1 MNVLVIGRGG
11 REHAIAWKAAQSPLV
26 GKLYAAPGNPGMRDV
41 AELVGIDE
49 LNIEA
54 LVQFAKERAIDLT
67 IVGPEAPLASGI
79 VDRFMAEGLRIF
91 GPSQAAALIEGSKAF
106 AKELMKKYGIPT
118 ADHAAF
124 TSYEE
129 AKAYI
134 EQKGAP
140 IVIKADGLAAG
151 KGVTVAQ
158 TVEEALA
165 AAKAALVDRQFGTA
179 GSQVV
184 IEEYLEGE
192 EFSFMAFVNG
202 EKVYPLAI
210 AQDHKRAYD
219 GDTGPNTGGMGA
231 YSPVPQIP
239 AETVAIAF
247 ETILCPMANALVAEG
262 RPFTGVLYAGLMAT
276 ADGPKVIEFNAR
288 FGDPEAQVVLPRLK
302 TDLVEAILAVMEGR
316 QLELE
321 WTDEAVLGVVL
332 AAKGYP
338 GAYERGA
345 EIRGLDEISSDALV
359 FHAGTKQ
366 EGGSW
371 YTNGGRVLLLAA
383 KGGTLAEAKE
393 RAYEQLAAIEC
404 DGLFYRR
411 DIGRRAIE
419 RASVAYT
426 RIKGR

>member
-26 GKLYAAPGNPGMRDV
+26 GKLYAAPGNPGIGEV
-41 AELVGIDE
+41 AELVDIDE
-49 LNIEA
+49 LDIDA
-54 LVQFAKERAIDLT
+54 LVRFAKQHAIGLT
-67 IVGPEAPLASGI
+67 IVGPEAPLAAGI
-79 VDRFMAEGLRIF
+79 VDRFLAEGLPIF

-118 ADHAAF
+118 ADHATF

-140 IVIKADGLAAG
+140 IVVKADGLAAG

-158 TVEEALA
+158 TVEDALA
-165 AAKAALVDRQFGTA
+165 AAKAALVDGQFGTA
-179 GSQVV
+179 GRQVV

-219 GDTGPNTGGMGA
+219 GDEGPNTGGMGA
-231 YSPVPQIP
+231 YSPVPQLSAGTVETALEVILRP
-239 AETVAIAF
+239 AAK
-247 ETILCPMANALVAEG
+247 ALVAEG
-262 RPFTGVLYAGLMAT
+262 RPFTGVLYAGLIET
-276 ADGPKVIEFNAR
+276 AAGPKVIEFNAR

-302 TDLVEAILAVMEGR
+302 TDLVEAILAVMDGKE
-316 QLELE
+316 LALE

-345 EIRGLDEISSDALV
+345 EIRGLDRISPDALL
-359 FHAGTKQ
+359 FHAGTKR
-366 EGGSW
+366 EGGAW

-383 KGGTLAEAKE
+383 KGETLAKAKE
-393 RAYEQLAAIEC
+393 RAYEQLAAIDC

-419 RASVAYT
+419 RASAAYT
-426 RIKGR
+426 RMKGR